1 MLGVAFIIISIA
13 AAVAFV
19 LNAFFS
25 YLRNRSNVELLKT
38 HLQAGHPLDAEA
50 MLLIN
55 TQSTGA
61 TPDIRKAILLLALG
75 VATAIFSRFMDTPEN
90 IDLMLGISLFPFV
103 LGLGYLVSLWVERSI
118 NTQA

>member
-1 MLGVAFIIISIA
+1 MLGVAFILISIA

-38 HLQAGHPLDAEA
+38 HLQAGHPLNAEA

-55 TQSTGA
+55 SQSTGS
-61 TPDIRKAILLLALG
+61 TPDVRKAILLLALG
-75 VATAIFSRFMDTPEN
+75 VAAALFSRFMDTPEN
-90 IDLMLGISLFPFV
+90 IDLMLGMSLFPFI
-103 LGLGYLVSLWVERSI
+103 LGLGYLVSLWIEKSLSD
-118 NTQA
+118 N